1 MGVDPGLV
9 ATGFGVLEAE
19 PGGVTVVDAGV
30 ISTTTGQPL
39 EARLNALHRA
49 VHRIIELQAPGLLVV
64 EDLYTEYRFPRTAI
78 LMGHARGVIY
88 LAARQL
94 GVTVVALAPSEVKR
108 AMTGNGA
115 AGKAQVQRAVQTVL
129 GLREAP
135 RPSHVADA
143 LGLAVTGM
151 SRITGRL
158 PGRSA
163 VVPVGATGGARS
175 AGSFSSSAAPAL
187 PHRGTTGG
195 ESPIWGAGVIA
206 SLRGRLRRKLEDR
219 IVVEAA
225 GVGYEIFVPPVTQQE
240 LVNAKAAEGDA
251 ADEVALAIH
260 YHATQNQPRPVLIGF
275 TSELDREFFEKLIT
289 VKDVGPLVA
298 ARSLAAPVGEI
309 AAAIARQDEGYLRR
323 LPGIGPQK
331 AKNIVAQLQAKV
343 AKFALARPEAAV
355 PEPAGAPA
363 APDEEGLRGMVF
375 EILVKQLGHRPSEAA
390 QLISAALQRR
400 PGVTTPEE
408 LFDEIYRGG
417 VRP

>member
-175 AGSFSSSAAPAL
+175 AGSFSSSAGAQEWP
-187 PHRGTTGG
+187 PH
-195 ESPIWGAGVIA
+195 SPIGGQ
-206 SLRGRLRRKLEDR
+206 S
-219 IVVEAA
+219 
-225 GVGYEIFVPPVTQQE
+225 
-240 LVNAKAAEGDA
+240 
-251 ADEVALAIH
+251 
-260 YHATQNQPRPVLIGF
+260 VLG
-275 TSELDREFFEKLIT
+275 
-289 VKDVGPLVA
+289 G
-298 ARSLAAPVGEI
+298 
-309 AAAIARQDEGYLRR
+309 
-323 LPGIGPQK
+323 
-331 AKNIVAQLQAKV
+331 QAKERPPHFPIGGQPG
-343 AKFALARPEAAV
+343 ANPRSGARA
-355 PEPAGAPA
+355 
-363 APDEEGLRGMVF
+363 
-375 EILVKQLGHRPSEAA
+375 
-390 QLISAALQRR
+390 
-400 PGVTTPEE
+400 
-408 LFDEIYRGG
+408 
-417 VRP
+417 